1 MDGHILPLSSRKII
15 GYAYGTSMTAGLTIK
30 AVENACLNVVST
42 EGIILHSDLGSQ
54 YTGNEFESFL
64 ASNGISTFF

>member
-1 MDGHILPLSSRKII
+1 
-15 GYAYGTSMTAGLTIK
+15 MTAGLTIK

-42 EGIILHSDLGSQ
+42 EWIILHSDLGSQ